1 MESSPM
7 SVLSHQIAEPQIQPR
22 IDIVSYRHIDCAA
35 LNASII
41 VFTAAVCRQ
50 EKGKMNLRDAI
61 LTIPWIRLLAATMP
75 LLALAAARF
84 RPIAIAGSSLGA
96 AQAMPVTVL
105 STRRT

>member
-7 SVLSHQIAEPQIQPR
+7 NVLSQQIAEPQIQPR
-22 IDIVSYRHIDCAA
+22 IDIGFYRHIDCAA
-35 LNASII
+35 LILASIM
-41 VFTAAVCRQ
+41 VFTAAVYRQ

-84 RPIAIAGSSLGA
+84 RPIATAGSSLGTPRLCHS
-96 AQAMPVTVL
+96 QYC
-105 STRRT
+105 